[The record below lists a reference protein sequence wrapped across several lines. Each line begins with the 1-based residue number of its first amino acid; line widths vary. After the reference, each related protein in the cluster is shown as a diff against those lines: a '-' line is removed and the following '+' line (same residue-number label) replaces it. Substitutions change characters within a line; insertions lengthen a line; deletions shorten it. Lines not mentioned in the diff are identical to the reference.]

1 MLLDEQVLQ
10 RMGQGLGWTQGDINS
25 FIGFHYKAITQLIQR
40 MSLKHMVSNDPARIR
55 EINDLIQSKDK
66 EDIKKGFK
74 AVQDQIELELT
85 TYPDL
90 KAEIDQYIKEYEEDI
105 FFKFLEIAE
114 VEAVLDLLKYMKTQI
129 NNYDRYI
136 DIYKTVEKRV
146 GETKIKEVLG
156 EI

>member
-1 MLLDEQVLQ
+1 
-10 RMGQGLGWTQGDINS
+10 MGQGLGWTQGDINS